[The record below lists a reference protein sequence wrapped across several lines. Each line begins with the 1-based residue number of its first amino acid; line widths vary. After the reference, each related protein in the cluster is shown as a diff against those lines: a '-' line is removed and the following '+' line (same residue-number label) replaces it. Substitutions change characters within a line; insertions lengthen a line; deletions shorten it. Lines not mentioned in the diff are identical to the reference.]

1 MRAEIQF
8 FGHKNIRSNH
18 KRTIEIT
25 KESHL
30 TPSGDCIVGVNA
42 NLSCADLPPLLKD
55 RLRNPNSKISI
66 SIVVGDLE
74 FTIAG
79 KGHPDLILSHTED
92 IVIRKSSFLC
102 PRTLAISCDKAS
114 DQIPREM
121 IKLLQD
127 PKTQGKFIIDVD

>member
-1 MRAEIQF
+1 MRVEIQF

-30 TPSGDCIVGVNA
+30 TPSGDCIIGVNA
-42 NLSCADLPPLLKD
+42 DSSCADLPTLLKD
-55 RLRNPNSKISI
+55 RLRDPNAKILISI
-66 SIVVGDLE
+66 IVHDHK
-74 FTIAG
+74 FTVCG
-79 KGHPDLILSHTED
+79 KGHPDLILSHADD

-102 PRTLAISCDKAS
+102 PRTLAICCDKAS
-114 DQIPREM
+114 DQIPRDM